1 MATTRE
7 IWYSDRAEDI
17 RQFLADAAN
26 PAPKTNPAWGHIAT
40 FIVWSVL
47 FLVIASFVIRHLRKR
62 NGRLPR
68 RPVTEKSLRSILF
81 GRGGWLLLLVLG
93 LALLIAYGGSEPIV
107 ELREQILAV
116 WEQLDYEEALE
127 TLGRSFSGVEADKD
141 TVAVFGQ
148 QILGF
153 GTGE

>member
-1 MATTRE
+1 MKYGRE
-7 IWYSDRAEDI
+7 Y
-17 RQFLADAAN
+17 
-26 PAPKTNPAWGHIAT
+26 AWQ
-40 FIVWSVL
+40 S
-47 FLVIASFVIRHLRKR
+47 
-62 NGRLPR
+62 NG
-68 RPVTEKSLRSILF
+68 
-81 GRGGWLLLLVLG
+81 GRGGWLLLFVLG

-107 ELREQILAV
+107 ELREQIVEV
-116 WEQLDYEEALE
+116 WGQLDYEEALE

>member
-1 MATTRE
+1 MKYGRE
-7 IWYSDRAEDI
+7 Y
-17 RQFLADAAN
+17 
-26 PAPKTNPAWGHIAT
+26 AWH
-40 FIVWSVL
+40 S
-47 FLVIASFVIRHLRKR
+47 
-62 NGRLPR
+62 NG
-68 RPVTEKSLRSILF
+68 
-81 GRGGWLLLLVLG
+81 GRGGWLLLLMIG

-107 ELREQILAV
+107 ELREQILTV